1 MASHFKFPSLGIAAY
16 LLAALLTQ
24 PAVSDAQELADIR
37 VENPLLAGP
46 SSRVDDLATRSLQLK
61 QIIKQ
66 ARLSVVHIE
75 AIKADRTS
83 TNNTDTFTE
92 AGAGVIFEYHDKY
105 FVLTNLHVVK
115 DAEVGRISILL
126 NDGRFFRPLKILSDA
141 DTDIAVLPVDF
152 GGLQACKIGDSDEVE
167 TGDFAF
173 AIGSPF
179 GLHHSV
185 TYGIV
190 SARSRR
196 NLELGEEG
204 VKYQD
209 FIQTDAAINPGNSG
223 GPLINLKGEVIG
235 INTAI
240 ASNSGGNDGI
250 GFSIPIKMAL
260 RISKQLIDD
269 GKVTRAFLG
278 VTLDSEFTVEKA
290 ARLGMERFY
299 GARVT
304 KVTHNSPAYRA
315 GMETNDLI
323 LQFNGVDIQDDA
335 HLVNVVSSTPTGSTV
350 SVMVM
355 RDHKTMTLSAV
366 LQGTSKP

>member
-1 MASHFKFPSLGIAAY
+1 
-16 LLAALLTQ
+16 
-24 PAVSDAQELADIR
+24 
-37 VENPLLAGP
+37 
-46 SSRVDDLATRSLQLK
+46 
-61 QIIKQ
+61 
-66 ARLSVVHIE
+66 
-75 AIKADRTS
+75 
-83 TNNTDTFTE
+83 
-92 AGAGVIFEYHDKY
+92 
-105 FVLTNLHVVK
+105 
-115 DAEVGRISILL
+115 
-126 NDGRFFRPLKILSDA
+126 
-141 DTDIAVLPVDF
+141 
-152 GGLQACKIGDSDEVE
+152 
-167 TGDFAF
+167 
-173 AIGSPF
+173 
-179 GLHHSV
+179 
-185 TYGIV
+185 
-190 SARSRR
+190 
-196 NLELGEEG
+196 
-204 VKYQD
+204 
-209 FIQTDAAINPGNSG
+209 
-223 GPLINLKGEVIG
+223 LINLKGEVIG